1 MRKEEIASKIKHN
14 KGKETVIDNKPEN
27 QLVNYAEGVFK
38 NETVDIG
45 QERKQYGEI
54 TDNRR

>member
-1 MRKEEIASKIKHN
+1 MRKERIASKIKRN
-14 KGKETVIDNKPEN
+14 KGKETVIDKKPEN
-27 QLVNYAEGVFK
+27 QLDRTIDNMFK
-38 NETVDIG
+38 NETVDMR

>member
-1 MRKEEIASKIKHN
+1 MRKERIASKIKHN
-14 KGKETVIDNKPEN
+14 KEKETVIDNKPEN
-27 QLVNYAEGVFK
+27 QPEKIAGIVFN

>member
-1 MRKEEIASKIKHN
+1 MRKERIASKIKHN
-14 KGKETVIDNKPEN
+14 KGKETVIDKKPEN
-27 QLVNYAEGVFK
+27 QLDRTIDNVFK
-38 NETVDIG
+38 NETVDMR